1 MEFLNDKRRNRN
13 KKNELLSKYKEPV
26 AIKTNIW
33 LK

>member
-13 KKNELLSKYKEPV
+13 KKNELLSKYKEPMV
-26 AIKTNIW
+26 IKANIC